1 MDRREFI
8 ASALT
13 GAAAGSTVLASAQAK
28 AQTGGDASFR
38 AWEIGP
44 KGEFDTMRLVNR
56 PAAAP
61 GPGEVV
67 VKVAASGLAGRDRAI
82 ARGWFLQD
90 KSPNRVP
97 LSEGVGTVVAVGEGA
112 QRIDVGDRVTC
123 VHFPRWADGAWTP
136 ANYVADIGNT
146 QDGWLTEYATLPA
159 SGVVRV
165 PDSID
170 DATAATLAGS
180 AITAWHALNHVAKV
194 KPGDTVLTLG
204 TGGVSSWG
212 ILLAKAAGAKV
223 IVTSSSDDKLRTMGD
238 ELGADITVNYRRNP
252 EWGSVI
258 TELTNGA
265 GADIVLENV
274 GWPTLNESLQATAVN
289 ATVVMIGTGPRPT
302 ELLTMPD
309 FYIKNVTMKAISNGS
324 RAMMEQLVDAVAA
337 NGLKALIAREFAFED
352 AVEALQ
358 FLDKSGHA
366 GKVVVKHA

>member
-8 ASALT
+8 AGALT
-13 GAAAGSTVLASAQAK
+13 GAAAGTTALTAAQAQ
-28 AQTGGDASFR
+28 AQAANGSYR

-44 KGEFDTMRLVNR
+44 KGEFDTMRLVSR
-56 PAAAP
+56 PAATP
-61 GPGEVV
+61 GAGEVV

-97 LSEGVGTVVAVGEGA
+97 LSEGVGTVVETGQGVG
-112 QRIDVGDRVTC
+112 RISVGDRVTC

-146 QDGWLTEYATLPA
+146 RDGWLTEYATLPA
-159 SGVVRV
+159 SGVVKV

-204 TGGVSSWG
+204 TGGVSTWG
-212 ILLAKAAGAKV
+212 ILLAKAAGARV
-223 IVTSSSDDKLRTMGD
+223 IVTSSSDEKLRIMGD
-238 ELGADITVNYRRNP
+238 ELGADMTVNYRRNP

-258 TELTNGA
+258 TELTNGT

-324 RAMMEQLVDAVAA
+324 RAMMERLVDAVSA
-337 NGLKALIAREFAFED
+337 NGLRALIAREFAFED

-366 GKVVVKHA
+366 GKVVIKNA